1 MFVFAGTPNRG
12 EKSLLNRSLRLRRAW
27 LLAGGCCSSLIAA
40 ALPSEAFAQTVDPV
54 TQVPPVTT
62 DTTPTPGDA
71 DVPQPEV
78 APGPNVDE
86 GAIVVTGIR
95 AGLSNSIN
103 IKRKEQGI
111 VEAISAEDIGK
122 LPDQSIAESIAR
134 LPGVAAQR
142 VNGRAQYI
150 SLRGLSPDFTTTLLN
165 GRQQASSGDNR
176 AVEFDQYPSE
186 LLASVVIYKTPDA
199 NIAGFGLAGTADL
212 RTVRPLEFGKR
223 AIALNLRGEAL
234 GQHQLNSDMGTHG
247 WRGSASYIDQL
258 SPEFGVAVGLAY
270 LDSPSQNQHYKGYNY
285 ETFPLCCGLE
295 DFVTPASAHD
305 ATFLTGQE
313 LFAFSR
319 RNKRLAGIAIA
330 EWKPSDSVHSVLD
343 LYYSRFKQ
351 TEVMRGAQ
359 WFSNLWTYE
368 QTFTDVVTEDRGGT
382 KLAVSG
388 TANGVAP
395 QLRSDYNPRVDHLF
409 SAGLNNEFGV
419 TDQLK
424 FIADLSYSQN
434 RRRDSITESY
444 MGYGCCATAATQ
456 NANRVFDSISW
467 DLGNGKGIPTYH
479 EGLNYADASQVSLG
493 DRAPWGGWGHD
504 GATRVE
510 HVKERIYALDG
521 GFRYEPANLGLIK
534 TIDIG
539 VNYTDRQKTKNVDE
553 WDLMLKNGRAQTL
566 VDSQFLI
573 DPTSLGFGGFGDV
586 LSYDIPAVIDRYYDL
601 TPINDPAHFDKSWEI
616 QEGITTAKARAMF
629 ETGSLHGNLGVQI
642 VHADQSSSGQRI
654 DTSTSPIVVLPVT
667 QGKKYTDVLPSLNAY
682 VDLGRGHRIRFAAA
696 KVLARPR
703 MDEMRANLTPG
714 FGNPCLGSPPCIP
727 GQEIHP
733 WSASG
738 GNPKLEPWRAKA
750 LDVSYEWYGGKATYF
765 ALAGFYKKLDTY
777 VYEQSLP
784 YDFSGIPIPLNAGP
798 IPPGV
803 IVSPIGTITQPA
815 NGKGGNIYGIEISG
829 AFEFNKISRMLD
841 GFGVLGS
848 MSKTKSNL
856 NPTSDSATKVRIP
869 GLSGTVYNITGY
881 FEKYGFQARA
891 SYRYRSKFKAEVLQL
906 FATRGPSEILAD
918 KQVDAQLG
926 YTFPE
931 TSRFGNL
938 GILLQVNNLTDSPY
952 RTRIGADSN
961 GPRTAGGQTFV
972 ETYEKYGRQYLL
984 GVNYRF

>member
-1 MFVFAGTPNRG
+1 MSVARTPAAARRMVQFAAAVST
-12 EKSLLNRSLRLRRAW
+12 
-27 LLAGGCCSSLIAA
+27 LALIAMMA
-40 ALPSEAFAQTVDPV
+40 TPASAQVV
-54 TQVPPVTT
+54 TPPADQP
-62 DTTPTPGDA
+62 DTEPTPGDPGT
-71 DVPQPEV
+71 VP
-78 APGPNVDE
+78 APDATPTDTGE
-86 GAIVVTGIR
+86 IVVTGIR

-134 LPGVAAQR
+134 LPGLAAQR

-186 LLASVVIYKTPDA
+186 LLSSVVIYKTPDA

-212 RTVRPLEFGKR
+212 RTVRPLAFGKR

-247 WRGSASYIDQL
+247 WRGSVSYIDQL
-258 SPEFGVAVGLAY
+258 TPEFGVAIGVAY
-270 LDSPSQNQHYKGYNY
+270 LDSPSQNEHYKGYNY
-285 ETFPLCCGLE
+285 ETFARCCGLE
-295 DFVTPASAHD
+295 GLVTPDPAFD
-305 ATFLTGQE
+305 DTFLTGQE
-313 LFAFSR
+313 IFAYSR

-330 EWKPSDSVHSVLD
+330 EWQPSDRLHTTLD

-351 TEVMRGAQ
+351 KEVMRGAQ
-359 WFSNLWTYE
+359 WFSNIWTYE
-368 QTFTDVVTEDRGGT
+368 QTFTNVVTEDVGGT
-382 KLAVSG
+382 NLAVSG

-409 SAGLNNEFGV
+409 SAGLNNEYGV
-419 TDQLK
+419 TDKLK
-424 FIADLSYSQN
+424 FITDLSYSQN
-434 RRRDSITESY
+434 KRRDGITESY
-444 MGYGCCATAATQ
+444 MGYGCCADSTTQ

-467 DLGNGKGIPTYH
+467 DLTGNGFPTYG

-504 GATRVE
+504 GATRIE

-521 GFRYEPANLGLIK
+521 DFRYEPDWSFVR
-534 TIDIG
+534 TIDVG
-539 VNYTDRQKTKNVDE
+539 VNYTNRRKTKSVVE
-553 WDLMLKNGRAQTL
+553 WDLMLKNGRTQSL
-566 VDSQFLI
+566 VDSQYLI
-573 DPTSLGFGGFGDV
+573 DPTSLGYAGFGDV
-586 LSYDIPAVIDRYYDL
+586 LSYDIPAVIDAYYDL
-601 TPINDPAHFDKSWEI
+601 TPILDANHYDKDWQI
-616 QEGITTAKARAMF
+616 QEAITTWKARAMF
-629 ETGSLHGNLGVQI
+629 EAGSLHGNVGLQV
-642 VHADQSSSGQRI
+642 VHANQNSSGQRI
-654 DTSTSPIVVLPVT
+654 DTSILPIQIFPVK
-667 QGKKYTDVLPSLNAY
+667 QGKSYTDVLPSLNSY
-682 VDLGRGHRIRFAAA
+682 VDLGGGHRIRFAAA

-703 MDEMRANLTPG
+703 MDEMRANLTPS
-714 FGNPCLGSPPCIP
+714 FSNPCGGSPPCVA

-738 GNPKLEPWRAKA
+738 GNPTLEPWRAKA
-750 LDVSYEWYGGKATYF
+750 VDLSYEWYGGKATYF

-777 VYEQSLP
+777 IYTQTLP
-784 YDFSGIPIPLNAGP
+784 YDFTGLPIPTNVGP

-803 IVSPIGTITQPA
+803 IINPIGTISQPA
-815 NGKGGNIYGIEISG
+815 NGNGGKIYGFEISG
-829 AFEFNKISRMLD
+829 ALEFNKITRLLD
-841 GFGVLGS
+841 GFGIIGS
-848 MSKTKSNL
+848 LSKTKSNL
-856 NPTSDSATKVRIP
+856 NPTADSGSKVKIP
-869 GLSGTVYNITGY
+869 GLSGTVYNVSGY
-881 FEKYGFQARA
+881 YENHGLQARI

-931 TSRFGNL
+931 TSRLLPNF

-952 RTRIGADSN
+952 RTRIGADSS
-961 GPRTAGGQTFV
+961 GPRTASGQTFI

-984 GVNYRF
+984 GFNYRF